1 MKKVY
6 ETPTI
11 EYDDFE
17 LDSLVCANLYGSN
30 HNKRSTEFYAIGG
43 GGTGLSSSDERTMKD
58 AYGSFDNLGWQWYSL
73 SVFLQTSYEVC
84 FFMFTTICAIC
95 IKIFLC

>member
-43 GGTGLSSSDERTMKD
+43 GTGLASSDESTIGD
-58 AYGSFDNLGWQWYSL
+58 AGGDFDD
-73 SVFLQTSYEVC
+73 
-84 FFMFTTICAIC
+84 
-95 IKIFLC
+95 

>member
-43 GGTGLSSSDERTMKD
+43 RAGASNDESVVGDAGGG
-58 AYGSFDNLGWQWYSL
+58 FDD
-73 SVFLQTSYEVC
+73 
-84 FFMFTTICAIC
+84 
-95 IKIFLC
+95 

>member
-43 GGTGLSSSDERTMKD
+43 GTAGSSTLDPPIP
-58 AYGSFDNLGWQWYSL
+58 DNGGQSGDDLFG
-73 SVFLQTSYEVC
+73 
-84 FFMFTTICAIC
+84 
-95 IKIFLC
+95 

>member
-6 ETPTI
+6 ETPII

-30 HNKRSTEFYAIGG
+30 PNKRSVEFYAIGG
-43 GGTGLSSSDERTMKD
+43 RAGASNDEGAVGDAGGG
-58 AYGSFDNLGWQWYSL
+58 FDD
-73 SVFLQTSYEVC
+73 
-84 FFMFTTICAIC
+84 
-95 IKIFLC
+95 

>member
-30 HNKRSTEFYAIGG
+30 HNKRSVEFYAIGG
-43 GGTGLSSSDERTMKD
+43 GTAGGASDESGMGEGGGD
-58 AYGSFDNLGWQWYSL
+58 IDW
-73 SVFLQTSYEVC
+73 
-84 FFMFTTICAIC
+84 
-95 IKIFLC
+95 

>member
-43 GGTGLSSSDERTMKD
+43 GYDAGSSTLDTPIP
-58 AYGSFDNLGWQWYSL
+58 DNGGQSGDDLFG
-73 SVFLQTSYEVC
+73 
-84 FFMFTTICAIC
+84 
-95 IKIFLC
+95 

>member
-43 GGTGLSSSDERTMKD
+43 GTAGASSAEGIVPIIDTGDGDDL
-58 AYGSFDNLGWQWYSL
+58 F
-73 SVFLQTSYEVC
+73 
-84 FFMFTTICAIC
+84 
-95 IKIFLC
+95 

>member
-30 HNKRSTEFYAIGG
+30 PNKRSAEFYAIGG
-43 GGTGLSSSDERTMKD
+43 STAGSSSAEGKLPIIGTDD
-58 AYGSFDNLGWQWYSL
+58 GDDLF
-73 SVFLQTSYEVC
+73 
-84 FFMFTTICAIC
+84 
-95 IKIFLC
+95 

>member
-84 FFMFTTICAIC
+84 FFIFTTLCAIC
-95 IKIFLC
+95 TKIFLC

>member
-43 GGTGLSSSDERTMKD
+43 GTVGASSAEGNVPIIDTGDGDDL
-58 AYGSFDNLGWQWYSL
+58 F
-73 SVFLQTSYEVC
+73 
-84 FFMFTTICAIC
+84 
-95 IKIFLC
+95 

>member
-30 HNKRSTEFYAIGG
+30 HNKRSVEFYAIGNTTGGASDESGMGEG
-43 GGTGLSSSDERTMKD
+43 GGDID
-58 AYGSFDNLGWQWYSL
+58 W
-73 SVFLQTSYEVC
+73 
-84 FFMFTTICAIC
+84 
-95 IKIFLC
+95 

>member
-43 GGTGLSSSDERTMKD
+43 GTGFKFR
-58 AYGSFDNLGWQWYSL
+58 
-73 SVFLQTSYEVC
+73 
-84 FFMFTTICAIC
+84 
-95 IKIFLC
+95 

>member
-84 FFMFTTICAIC
+84 FFMFTTLCAIC
-95 IKIFLC
+95 TKVFLC

>member
-43 GGTGLSSSDERTMKD
+43 GNRLPSADEYTLKD
-58 AYGSFDNLGWQWYSL
+58 AMGIFDD
-73 SVFLQTSYEVC
+73 
-84 FFMFTTICAIC
+84 
-95 IKIFLC
+95 

>member
-43 GGTGLSSSDERTMKD
+43 GTGLSSSDERTMKD

-84 FFMFTTICAIC
+84 FLYLPLFVQYV
-95 IKIFLC
+95 

>member
-30 HNKRSTEFYAIGG
+30 HNKRSVEFYAIGNTTG
-43 GGTGLSSSDERTMKD
+43 GASDESGMGD
-58 AYGSFDNLGWQWYSL
+58 AGDNGDVILRPRR
-73 SVFLQTSYEVC
+73 
-84 FFMFTTICAIC
+84 
-95 IKIFLC
+95 

>member
-43 GGTGLSSSDERTMKD
+43 GTVLPSSDERTMRD
-58 AYGSFDNLGWQWYSL
+58 AYGSFDDL
-73 SVFLQTSYEVC
+73 S
-84 FFMFTTICAIC
+84 
-95 IKIFLC
+95 

>member
-17 LDSLVCANLYGSN
+17 LDSLICANLYGSN
-30 HNKRSTEFYAIGG
+30 NGRNTEFYAIGG
-43 GGTGLSSSDERTMKD
+43 SASGSSSME
-58 AYGSFDNLGWQWYSL
+58 GNLPIIDGGDGDDL
-73 SVFLQTSYEVC
+73 F
-84 FFMFTTICAIC
+84 
-95 IKIFLC
+95 

>member
-58 AYGSFDNLGWQWYSL
+58 AYGSFDNLG
-73 SVFLQTSYEVC
+73 
-84 FFMFTTICAIC
+84 
-95 IKIFLC
+95 

>member
-43 GGTGLSSSDERTMKD
+43 GGTGLPSSDERTMRD
-58 AYGSFDNLGWQWYSL
+58 AYGFFDDL
-73 SVFLQTSYEVC
+73 S
-84 FFMFTTICAIC
+84 
-95 IKIFLC
+95 

>member
-6 ETPTI
+6 ETPII

-43 GGTGLSSSDERTMKD
+43 GTGLPSSDERTMRD
-58 AYGSFDNLGWQWYSL
+58 AYGSFDDL
-73 SVFLQTSYEVC
+73 S
-84 FFMFTTICAIC
+84 
-95 IKIFLC
+95 

>member
-11 EYDDFE
+11 EYGDFE

-58 AYGSFDNLGWQWYSL
+58 AYGSFDNLG
-73 SVFLQTSYEVC
+73 
-84 FFMFTTICAIC
+84 
-95 IKIFLC
+95 

>member
-43 GGTGLSSSDERTMKD
+43 GTAGSSSAEGIVPIMYTGDGD
-58 AYGSFDNLGWQWYSL
+58 DL
-73 SVFLQTSYEVC
+73 FL
-84 FFMFTTICAIC
+84 
-95 IKIFLC
+95 

>member
-58 AYGSFDNLGWQWYSL
+58 AYHSVDNLG
-73 SVFLQTSYEVC
+73 
-84 FFMFTTICAIC
+84 
-95 IKIFLC
+95 

>member
-30 HNKRSTEFYAIGG
+30 PNKRSVEFYAIGG
-43 GGTGLSSSDERTMKD
+43 STAGSSSTDSAEGNVPDTD
-58 AYGSFDNLGWQWYSL
+58 TGDGDGLF
-73 SVFLQTSYEVC
+73 
-84 FFMFTTICAIC
+84 
-95 IKIFLC
+95 

>member
-43 GGTGLSSSDERTMKD
+43 STASSISAEGYVPDTDTGDGNDL
-58 AYGSFDNLGWQWYSL
+58 F
-73 SVFLQTSYEVC
+73 
-84 FFMFTTICAIC
+84 
-95 IKIFLC
+95 

>member
-43 GGTGLSSSDERTMKD
+43 NPAGSSSTDSAEGNVPGMDTGD
-58 AYGSFDNLGWQWYSL
+58 GDGLF
-73 SVFLQTSYEVC
+73 
-84 FFMFTTICAIC
+84 
-95 IKIFLC
+95 

>member
-6 ETPTI
+6 ETPAI

-43 GGTGLSSSDERTMKD
+43 GNGLASADEYTLKD
-58 AYGSFDNLGWQWYSL
+58 AMGIFDD
-73 SVFLQTSYEVC
+73 
-84 FFMFTTICAIC
+84 
-95 IKIFLC
+95 

>member
-30 HNKRSTEFYAIGG
+30 HNKRSTEFYAIG

-84 FFMFTTICAIC
+84 FFMFTTLCAIC